1 MQDNKELFLEE
12 SIETLSNSD
21 IGALEL
27 PLSRK
32 AFVFVLLAVFL
43 AGAVIFG
50 RLFFLGE
57 LNGNFYKA
65 RAEANAGKEVEEPAA
80 RGIIYDRFGKPLVE
94 NTQTFSVVARVDKA
108 LSVAKELEISDEE
121 ISSLLTNADIE
132 KSSMIVLARDLD
144 PEKIVRLKSL
154 NLEGVEIIN
163 DYKRHYLDGSAFAHV
178 IGYTGLDKNNK
189 IIGKVGLEAFYN
201 DYLKGSD
208 GNTILYRDALG
219 KIVDKKTVNLAVNG
233 NDIYTA
239 IDADF
244 QKYFYDLLTNQLSFL
259 GRSAGVGIALN
270 PKTGEVLSLISLP
283 SFDNNI
289 FGEAGKN
296 QERIKLINSGL
307 KPMFNRAVSG
317 VYTPGSV
324 IKPVVAVA
332 GLKEGV
338 IDTSTKVFSAG
349 FIEIP
354 NPYNPDQ
361 PSRFLDWKAHGWVD
375 VYSALARSSNI
386 FFYAV
391 GGGFGDIKGLG
402 IDRLNQYWR
411 EFGLGKKT
419 GIDLGAESAGFLP
432 NPDLKEKKSGD
443 IWRIGDTYN
452 VTIGQGDLM
461 VTPLQILS
469 QIASMANGGKF
480 FKPYL
485 LEKIEDTY
493 GKTLMETRPSVLLD
507 NSSLEDY
514 FKEVRKGM
522 EDAVSKPYGTAN
534 MLSVLPVKAA
544 GKTGS
549 SQVSNNTKTNAFF
562 IGYMPADDPQI
573 AVLVLIEDAKEGS
586 LNAVPVG
593 KDALEWY
600 YYNRLAESIK

>member
-1 MQDNKELFLEE
+1 M
-12 SIETLSNSD
+12 
-21 IGALEL
+21 
-27 PLSRK
+27 
-32 AFVFVLLAVFL
+32 
-43 AGAVIFG
+43 
-50 RLFFLGE
+50 
-57 LNGNFYKA
+57 
-65 RAEANAGKEVEEPAA
+65 
-80 RGIIYDRFGKPLVE
+80 
-94 NTQTFSVVARVDKA
+94 
-108 LSVAKELEISDEE
+108 
-121 ISSLLTNADIE
+121 
-132 KSSMIVLARDLD
+132 
-144 PEKIVRLKSL
+144 
-154 NLEGVEIIN
+154 
-163 DYKRHYLDGSAFAHV
+163 
-178 IGYTGLDKNNK
+178 
-189 IIGKVGLEAFYN
+189 
-201 DYLKGSD
+201 
-208 GNTILYRDALG
+208 
-219 KIVDKKTVNLAVNG
+219 
-233 NDIYTA
+233 
-239 IDADF
+239 
-244 QKYFYDLLTNQLSFL
+244 
-259 GRSAGVGIALN
+259 GIALN

-338 IDTSTKVFSAG
+338 IDTGTKVFSAG

-534 MLSVLPVKAA
+534 MLSVLPIKAA